1 VIVWNAGEPMKL
13 PRLFSGVLV
22 ALVGSAAASSAQAS
36 DVDWKMYGGAS
47 VSGAEICFYD
57 AKGAVRTPDKYVG
70 VWTKCLS
77 QKDIDNVDIKHDFSG
92 RIVENAARKM
102 INGYVP
108 PIALVEDID
117 FDQATVITG
126 YEETANISGI
136 KPHSNIF
143 YEINCSQKMLR
154 ELSINLL
161 VNGQHGSKDT
171 PSAWRHIPPEGNGA
185 SLLKILCGPTQ

>member
-1 VIVWNAGEPMKL
+1 MEPGEPMKL
-13 PRLFSGVLV
+13 ARLFSGVLV

-154 ELSINLL
+154 ESALIFWSMASID
-161 VNGQHGSKDT
+161 QK
-171 PSAWRHIPPEGNGA
+171 IPERLAPHSPRGERGVIAEDFVRPNA
-185 SLLKILCGPTQ
+185 VRR